1 MRSFVEC
8 ALAGMFLGLSAG
20 QTWTTVNVAAP
31 PEACCT
37 TGWAS
42 DAECNT
48 LQTAIDAI
56 SDPSNAYTILSLA
69 SGTYCNKNLY
79 KNGST
84 PTSFRNS
91 KFVGV
96 DGYTGIQI
104 VAADDQNKPLIK
116 TDGWSGI

>member
-1 MRSFVEC
+1 MCSFVES

-69 SGTYCNKNLY
+69 AGTYCNKNLY
-79 KNGST
+79 
-84 PTSFRNS
+84 
-91 KFVGV
+91 
-96 DGYTGIQI
+96 
-104 VAADDQNKPLIK
+104 
-116 TDGWSGI
+116 